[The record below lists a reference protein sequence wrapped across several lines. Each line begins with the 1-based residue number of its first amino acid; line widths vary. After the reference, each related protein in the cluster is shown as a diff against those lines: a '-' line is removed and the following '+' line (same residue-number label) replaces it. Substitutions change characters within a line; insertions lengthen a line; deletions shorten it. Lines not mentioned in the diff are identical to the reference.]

1 MTPDDPLQ
9 ALHPLREPPPVG
21 WWPPAPG
28 WWLVSL
34 LLLALLVVLVRWA
47 WQRHRRN
54 RYRRQAVEALQALRS
69 AALSDAERIQ
79 QTNAILKR
87 TALAAYPGAG
97 VASLGGAEWLAFLQ
111 RTLPK
116 DANTFS
122 DMRSDIFYARE
133 PSPRA
138 AALFAEAALDWA
150 RRHRAEAG
158 DA

>member
-1 MTPDDPLQ
+1 M
-9 ALHPLREPPPVG
+9 
-21 WWPPAPG
+21 
-28 WWLVSL
+28 LVL
-34 LLLALLVVLVRWA
+34 WA

-79 QTNAILKR
+79 RTNAILKR

-97 VASLGGAEWLAFLQ
+97 VASLGGAEWLAFLR
-111 RTLPK
+111 RTLPE

-122 DMRSDIFYARE
+122 ELNSDILYAPA
-133 PSPRA
+133 PSPPA
-138 AALFAEAALDWA
+138 ADVFVEAALDWA